1 VDYQNITLSL
11 PKDLL
16 KKAKHLAVE
25 KNTSLSRL
33 LSQHLEELV
42 EREELYRQ
50 ARQRQ
55 LYLMEKGF
63 DMQVKETPAWKRDE
77 LHER

>member
-1 VDYQNITLSL
+1 MDYQNITLSL

-25 KNTSLSRL
+25 KNTSLSKL
-33 LSQHLEELV
+33 LSKHLEELV

-63 DMQVKETPAWKRDE
+63 DLQLKEAPAWKRDE

>member
-1 VDYQNITLSL
+1 MEYQNITLSL

-25 KNTSLSRL
+25 KNTSVSRL
-33 LSQHLEELV
+33 LSEHLEELV

-50 ARQRQ
+50 ARQRE

-63 DMQVKETPAWKRDE
+63 DMQIKETPAWKRDE

>member
-1 VDYQNITLSL
+1 MKYQNITLSL

-33 LSQHLEELV
+33 LSQYLEELV
-42 EREELYRQ
+42 EREELYRN

-63 DMQVKETPAWKRDE
+63 DMQVKETPFWKRDE

>member
-25 KNTSLSRL
+25 KNTSLSKL

-42 EREELYRQ
+42 RREERYRQ